1 MGKVMLIL
9 SPTRHNPK
17 SVDLALSLVGKT
29 KRPLL
34 AVFIVD
40 TKVSDAISGR
50 IVDIGFLGD
59 RVSTQ
64 LKNAILSDYETR
76 GRRELEEVRERA
88 EGLGIPCETVIGRGD
103 FVGESLRIATD
114 EKVEDIVQGLCR
126 AVAERTRALAQRL
139 GIEPEVTMTGGVAKN
154 LGVVHALEEL
164 IGHKFNIPDEPQIAG
179 ALGAALFAREAAMAE
194 AAS

>member
-17 SVDLALSLVGKT
+17 SVDLAFSIVQKT
-29 KRPLL
+29 KRSLT

-64 LKNAILSDYETR
+64 LKNAILRDYETR
-76 GRRELEEVRERA
+76 GKRELQEVSERA
-88 EGLGIPCETVIGRGD
+88 RELGIECETVVGRGD
-103 FVGESLRIATD
+103 FVEESLRIAA
-114 EKVEDIVQGLCR
+114 EKQVEDIIVSR
-126 AVAERTRALAQRL
+126 AERSNISRKLFGSAVNELLERS
-139 GIEPEVTMTGGVAKN
+139 PCPVM
-154 LGVVHALEEL
+154 VVNDSTVENHEETNAHA
-164 IGHKFNIPDEPQIAG
+164 
-179 ALGAALFAREAAMAE
+179 
-194 AAS
+194 